1 MNNREQIE
9 AMKRIQSH
17 IESHLKSEITLK
29 SLSNIAGYSPS
40 HTERLFKE
48 ATGKNLFEYIR
59 AMRLT
64 DAAKSL
70 RSDQNQRIIDI
81 SLDYVFDSHE
91 GFTRAFSKEF
101 GISPKRYQQHPIPVP
116 YFITYDVLGRYLFN
130 NRKEV
135 ERMESKTVFVQVI
148 ERPRRK
154 AIIKRGIKA
163 TEYFEYCEEVGCD
176 VWGIFESIPNALY
189 EPAGFW
195 LPKEMLPEGTS
206 EYVQG
211 VEVPMND
218 QGIVP
223 QGFDI
228 ITLEP
233 SLMMIFQGEPYKD
246 EDFMEE
252 IPIVQKHIEAFDPK
266 IYGYT
271 WDDKQP
277 RFQLSPLG
285 YRGYIEAKPVKKI

>member
-1 MNNREQIE
+1 MNNRDQAE
-9 AMKRIQSH
+9 AIKRIQSH
-17 IESHLKSEITLK
+17 IESHLKTGLTLK

-40 HTERLFKE
+40 HTERIFKE
-48 ATGKNLFEYIR
+48 ATGKNLFDYIR

-64 DAAKSL
+64 GAAKSL
-70 RSDQNQRIIDI
+70 RSEKNQKIIDL

-101 GISPKRYQQHPIPVP
+101 GISPKRYQKNPIPVR
-116 YFITYDVLGRYLFN
+116 YFIAYDVLGKYLFN
-130 NRKEV
+130 HPKEV
-135 ERMESKTVFVQVI
+135 KKMESKTVFVQVV
-148 ERPRRK
+148 ERPKRK

-176 VWGIFESIPNALY
+176 VWGILESIPHALY

-195 LPKEMLPEGTS
+195 LPKEMIIHGTS

-211 VEVPMND
+211 VEIAFDDETLP
-218 QGIVP
+218 P

-233 SLMMIFQGEPYKD
+233 SMMMIFQGEPYQD
-246 EDFMEE
+246 EHFMEE
-252 IPIVQKHIEAFDPK
+252 IPLVQRHIESFNPSL
-266 IYGYT
+266 YGYQ
-271 WDDKQP
+271 WDEKKP

-285 YRGYIEAKPVKKI
+285 YRGYIEARPVKKI

>member
-9 AMKRIQSH
+9 AMKRVQCH
-17 IESHLKSEITLK
+17 IESHLKKTITLK

-48 ATGKNLFEYIR
+48 VTGKNLFEYIR
-59 AMRLT
+59 VMRLT

-70 RSDQNQRIIDI
+70 RSDQNQKIIDI
-81 SLDYVFDSHE
+81 SLDYLFDSHE

-101 GISPKRYQQHPIPVP
+101 GISPKRYQKHPIPVP
-116 YFITYDVLGRYLFN
+116 YFISYDVLGRYLFKH
-130 NRKEV
+130 RKEV
-135 ERMESKTVFVQVI
+135 KEMVSKTVFVQVV
-148 ERPRRK
+148 ERPKRK
-154 AIIKRGIKA
+154 VIIKRGIKA

-176 VWGIFESIPNALY
+176 VWGILESIPNALY

-195 LPKEMLPEGTS
+195 LPKTMIPKGTS

-211 VEVPMND
+211 VEISIDD
-218 QGIVP
+218 QTLAP
-223 QGFDI
+223 EGFEI

-246 EDFMEE
+246 EDFMDE
-252 IPIVQKHIEAFDPK
+252 IPIVQEHIDKFNPK
-266 IYGYT
+266 LYGYQ